1 MPYFFAFLC
10 LPFFKGYPLSYNIV
24 AMNHED
30 FITEEQTFLSDFE
43 SSSLYQDTKRL
54 SEEISQDPE
63 LVALARERDDLTLL
77 STKTED
83 EKKQRDLQIQAKQK
97 NDLLLSNPKMKEY
110 LEKFHLLQKILS
122 YPNQILR
129 EAEL

>member
-1 MPYFFAFLC
+1 M
-10 LPFFKGYPLSYNIV
+10 SYNIV

-83 EKKQRDLQIQAKQK
+83 EKKQRELQIQAKQK

-110 LEKFHLLQKILS
+110 LEKFRLLQKILS

-129 EAEL
+129 EVEL